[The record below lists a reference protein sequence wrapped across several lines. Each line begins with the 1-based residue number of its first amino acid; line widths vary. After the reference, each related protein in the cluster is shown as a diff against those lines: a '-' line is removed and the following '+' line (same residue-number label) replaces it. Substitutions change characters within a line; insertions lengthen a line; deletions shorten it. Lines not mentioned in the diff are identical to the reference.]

1 MATRDRALVRFRTL
15 AAQRAPR
22 PLRAIALM
30 VVITLVAAALFMI
43 YVPWIQTA

>member
-15 AAQRAPR
+15 AAQRTPR
-22 PLRAIALM
+22 PLRAMALM
-30 VVITLVAAALFMI
+30 VVLALAAAILFMI